1 MTKKS
6 ITKQSPEEGS
16 GHEPQPLVKKAEENN
31 MADFLDKKKIR
42 QVFRNVQKHQHIETL
57 IRQFSSN
64 KEDIRLTAL
73 NQVDLS
79 ACRNILEMGCAFGA
93 FTEALKGRLHPE
105 ATITGMDIIA
115 EYEPFFLEAC
125 RRAGYSGTFSS
136 TGVQTIKKC
145 PPASFDLIICSFA
158 LYFFVDMI
166 PEISRVLKKDGTF
179 ITITHD
185 QCNMQELIQIT
196 RNTLKEHQLLKDKQL
211 LPVEVIIRQFSAENG
226 KMLLTP
232 FFGQIRKLD
241 FKNSLIFQTW
251 DIYFFIDYYQ
261 FKSPFFLIGTGAD
274 KKNIVHKLLHKLQDL
289 GAVSKVITMCK
300 DDAIFIC
307 SQPRFSKEIT

>member
-1 MTKKS
+1 
-6 ITKQSPEEGS
+6 
-16 GHEPQPLVKKAEENN
+16 

-42 QVFRNVQKHQHIETL
+42 QVFRNVQKHQHIEML

-79 ACRNILEMGCAFGA
+79 NCRNVLEMGCAFGA
-93 FTEALKGRLHPE
+93 FTEALKGRLHRE

-125 RRAGYSGTFSS
+125 KRAGYQGTFSS
-136 TGVQTIKKC
+136 AGVHLIKKY
-145 PPASFDLIICSFA
+145 PPASFDLVICSFA

-166 PEISRVLKKDGTF
+166 PEISRILQKDGTF

-185 QCNMQELIQIT
+185 QCNMQELITIT
-196 RNTLKEHQLLKDKQL
+196 RNTLEEYQLLMNNQL
-211 LPVEVIIRQFSAENG
+211 LPIEVIIRQFSAENG
-226 KMLLTP
+226 EKMLSP
-232 FFGQIRKLD
+232 FFGHIRKFD
-241 FKNSLIFQTW
+241 FKNSLIFQPW
-251 DIYFFIDYYQ
+251 DIYFFMDYYQ
-261 FKSPFFLIGTGAD
+261 FKSAFFLAGTRAH
-274 KKNIVHKLLHKLQDL
+274 KKNIVDKLLHKLQDI
-289 GAVSKVITMCK
+289 GAETSGITMCK

-307 SQPRFSKEIT
+307 SQPLESKDLL

>member
-1 MTKKS
+1 
-6 ITKQSPEEGS
+6 
-16 GHEPQPLVKKAEENN
+16 
-31 MADFLDKKKIR
+31 MADLLDKKKIR

-64 KEDIRLTAL
+64 KEDIRLNAL

-79 ACRNILEMGCAFGA
+79 DCRNVLELGCAFGA
-93 FTEALKGRLHPE
+93 FTEALKGRLHGE

-125 RRAGYSGTFSS
+125 KRAGYRGSFSS
-136 TGVQTIKKC
+136 SGVHQIKKC

-158 LYFFVDMI
+158 LYFFVDII

-185 QCNMQELIQIT
+185 QCNMQALITIT
-196 RNTLKEHQLLKDKQL
+196 RNTLEEYQLLLNNQL
-211 LPVEVIIRQFSAENG
+211 LPIEVIIRQFSAENG
-226 KMLLTP
+226 ETLLCP
-232 FFGQIRKLD
+232 FFGQILKFD
-241 FKNSLIFQTW
+241 FKNSLIFQPW
-251 DIYFFIDYYQ
+251 DIYFFMDYYQ
-261 FKSPFFLIGTGAD
+261 FKSPFFLAGTGVH
-274 KKNIVHKLLHKLQDL
+274 KKNIVEKLLHKLQDI

-307 SQPRFSKEIT
+307 SQPHFSKETL